1 MSERARTTR
10 PGGLI
15 AIILLAVAILALVF
29 FAVDYALGTALL
41 AGIVIAWLAWRLLV
55 GIVRRRRARREAG
68 VRKRRWWV
76 WLIVALGAVGML
88 GLVVVVLA
96 ILLVAPM
103 AGPFEEIIEEV
114 EAEAQE
120 AVPCPDAIVTGVEI
134 VVLGEN
140 IRTGTL
146 EVGGS
151 ATAFAP
157 GLDDGYWDVC
167 AREVRSA
174 PFSVPLPAVSV
185 TGAKRGLLL
194 KEVTFYEDDMVVQAL
209 RAEGLNRFERDYDS
223 LSVELQDFPRG
234 SFFDARN
241 ADDLEA
247 HPYLHSETIT
257 WTQRARD
264 PVTFSY
270 VPPAWRFLKPVL
282 AFSYRVGSVGETA
295 VALGGMLGS
304 FVVSAVFESLIG
316 DFAKGRL
323 SKLAKRA
330 RRKS

>member
-1 MSERARTTR
+1 MSERAHTARAA
-10 PGGLI
+10 GLI
-15 AIILLAVAILALVF
+15 AIILLAVAALALVF

-41 AGIVIAWLAWRLLV
+41 AGIVIAWLAWRLVV
-55 GIVRRRRARREAG
+55 GIARRRRARKEAG

-76 WLIVALGAVGML
+76 WLVALGAVGML
-88 GLVVVVLA
+88 CLVVVGGGA
-96 ILLVAPM
+96 LLLAPM
-103 AGPFEEIIEEV
+103 AGPREETIEEM

-151 ATAFAP
+151 VTAFAP
-157 GLDDGYWDVC
+157 GLDDGYWGVC

-174 PFSVPLPAVSV
+174 PFSVPLPTISV
-185 TGAKRGLLL
+185 TGEKRGLLL
-194 KEVTFYEDDMVVQAL
+194 KEITFGEGDLVEQAL
-209 RAEGLNRFERDYDS
+209 RAEGLNRFERDYDT

-234 SFFDARN
+234 SFFDARL
-241 ADDLEA
+241 ARSLET
-247 HPYLHSETIT
+247 HPYLRSETVT
-257 WTQRARD
+257 WVQRARV

-282 AFSYRVGSVGETA
+282 TFSYRVGSVGEMA
-295 VALGGMLGS
+295 VALGGMVGS

-323 SKLAKRA
+323 SKLAKRT

>member
-1 MSERARTTR
+1 MGERTHTAR
-10 PGGLI
+10 PGALI
-15 AIILLAVAILALVF
+15 AIALLAAAILALVF
-29 FAVDYALGTALL
+29 FAVDYTLGAALL
-41 AGIVIAWLAWRLLV
+41 AGIVIAWLAWRLVV
-55 GIVRRRRARREAG
+55 GIARRRRARKEAG

-76 WLIVALGAVGML
+76 WLVALGAVGML
-88 GLVVVVLA
+88 CLVVVGGGA
-96 ILLVAPM
+96 LLLAPM
-103 AGPFEEIIEEV
+103 AGPREETIEEV

-151 ATAFAP
+151 VTAFAP
-157 GLDDGYWDVC
+157 GLDDGYWGVC

-174 PFSVPLPAVSV
+174 PFSVPLPTISV
-185 TGAKRGLLL
+185 TGEKRGLLL
-194 KEVTFYEDDMVVQAL
+194 KEITFGEGDLVEQAL
-209 RAEGLNRFERDYDS
+209 RAEGLNRFERDYDT

-234 SFFDARN
+234 SFFDARL
-241 ADDLEA
+241 AKSLET
-247 HPYLHSETIT
+247 HPYLRSETVT
-257 WTQRARD
+257 WVQRARV

-282 AFSYRVGSVGETA
+282 AFSYRVGSVGEVV

-304 FVVSAVFESLIG
+304 FAVSAVFESLIG

>member
-1 MSERARTTR
+1 MSERTHTARAA
-10 PGGLI
+10 GLI
-15 AIILLAVAILALVF
+15 AIILLAVAALALVF

-41 AGIVIAWLAWRLLV
+41 AGIVIAWLAWRLVV
-55 GIVRRRRARREAG
+55 GIARRRRARKEAG

-76 WLIVALGAVGML
+76 WLVALGAVGML
-88 GLVVVVLA
+88 CLVVVGGGA
-96 ILLVAPM
+96 LLLAPM
-103 AGPFEEIIEEV
+103 AGPREETIEEV

-151 ATAFAP
+151 VTAFAP
-157 GLDDGYWDVC
+157 GLDDGYWGVC

-174 PFSVPLPAVSV
+174 PFSVPLPTISV
-185 TGAKRGLLL
+185 TGEKRGLLL
-194 KEVTFYEDDMVVQAL
+194 KEITFGEGDLVEQAL
-209 RAEGLNRFERDYDS
+209 RAEGLNRFERDYDT

-234 SFFDARN
+234 SFFDARL
-241 ADDLEA
+241 AKSLET
-247 HPYLHSETIT
+247 HPYLRSETVT
-257 WTQRARD
+257 WVQRARV

-282 AFSYRVGSVGETA
+282 TFSYRVGSVGEMA
-295 VALGGMLGS
+295 VALGGMVGS

>member
-1 MSERARTTR
+1 MGERTHTAR
-10 PGGLI
+10 PGALI
-15 AIILLAVAILALVF
+15 AIALLAAAILALVF
-29 FAVDYALGTALL
+29 FAVDYTLGAALL
-41 AGIVIAWLAWRLLV
+41 AGIVIAWLAWRLV
-55 GIVRRRRARREAG
+55 IGIARRRRARREAG

-76 WLIVALGAVGML
+76 WLIVAVGAAGML
-88 GLVVVVLA
+88 GLAVVVLA
-96 ILLVAPM
+96 ILFLAPLS
-103 AGPFEEIIEEV
+103 GSFEEISEEM

-157 GLDDGYWDVC
+157 GLDDGYWGVC
-167 AREVRSA
+167 ARETRSA
-174 PFSVPLPAVSV
+174 PFSVPLPTISV
-185 TGAKRGLLL
+185 TGEKRGLLL
-194 KEVTFYEDDMVVQAL
+194 KEITFGEGDLVEQAL
-209 RAEGLNRFERDYDS
+209 RAEGLNRFERDYDT

-234 SFFDARN
+234 SFFDARL
-241 ADDLEA
+241 AKSLET
-247 HPYLHSETIT
+247 HPYLRSETVT
-257 WTQRARD
+257 WVQRARV

-282 AFSYRVGSVGETA
+282 AFSYRVGSVGEVV
-295 VALGGMLGS
+295 VALGGMVGS
-304 FVVSAVFESLIG
+304 FAVSAVFESLIG

-323 SKLAKRA
+323 SKLAKR
-330 RRKS
+330 RRRRS